1 MTTDTS
7 FGILTASSGHTD
19 PNIMASLESVPT
31 NDESNQ
37 TSATD
42 SLLTNPNTLILN
54 ELLTDKETPWQ
65 VHNCKIIDKSV
76 TQEQLLP
83 FIYHYDALS
92 EELKQLYPLTGDLLK
107 QFQTPMSAQQAAE
120 LLGLDAALVPTP
132 WMVKIT
138 GTLVMFCEW
147 LQIALRLKFTNTA
160 KDYDPIYTT
169 TAAKAVEASMQDWH
183 FYGDIFVLN
192 KGNKPL
198 IMTVDPDW
206 IEIPKL
212 PEYQLLPGEFGLAT
226 LALLEQNKSHI
237 TDLQEAINQRLV

>member
-7 FGILTASSGHTD
+7 FGTPTSSPERTD
-19 PNIMASLESVPT
+19 LNVTASLESVPT
-31 NDESNQ
+31 NDETHQ

-83 FIYHYDALS
+83 FIYHHDALS
-92 EELKQLYPLTGDLLK
+92 EELKQLHPLTGNLLK

-120 LLGLDAALVPTP
+120 LLGIDAALVPTP

-138 GTLVMFCEW
+138 GTLVMFCER

-160 KDYDPIYTT
+160 KDYDPVYTA
-169 TAAKAVEASMQDWH
+169 TADKAVEASMQDWH

-192 KGNKPL
+192 KGSKPL
-198 IMTVDPDW
+198 IMTVYPDW
-206 IEIPKL
+206 IEIPQL

-237 TDLQEAINQRLV
+237 TNLQEAISQRLV